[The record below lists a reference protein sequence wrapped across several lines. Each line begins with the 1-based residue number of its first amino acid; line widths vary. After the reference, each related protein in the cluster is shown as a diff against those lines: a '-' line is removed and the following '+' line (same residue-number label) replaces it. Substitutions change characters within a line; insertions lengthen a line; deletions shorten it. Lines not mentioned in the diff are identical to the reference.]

1 MDFFQVISLDEALL
15 RLQKKFPDN
24 PLKIEEVS
32 LLEAQNRFLA
42 EDLYAAEN
50 VPDFNR
56 STVDGYAVKAADTF
70 GAGEALPSL
79 LTAAGSVL
87 MGQKAEMILKKGQ
100 AVSVP
105 TGGMLPEG
113 ADSVVMVEYTEQFD
127 ADTIAVYKPVSPG
140 KNVIARGDDM
150 RQGETILKCGT
161 YLGAK
166 HIAMLAACGISRVNV
181 YRPIC
186 FAVISTGDE
195 IIEIDQPQNIGQIRD
210 INSYGLAAV
219 INQWGGEVTYRAI
232 VKDHYEA
239 LKQAVTEGLAKADVL
254 LTSGGSSVGERDYT
268 YRLMQEVCHDDV
280 FVKGIA
286 IKPGKPTIAGN
297 ADGKPVIGL
306 PGHPSA
312 AMTVFRVLMRAVMK
326 QWGLH
331 LEETRIPA
339 RLSINLP
346 SAPGKTTF
354 QMVQLEKNADGFTAV
369 PIFGKSGMIH
379 LLGRSD
385 GYIVLEA
392 HQEGLEQNQQ
402 VMVHL
407 L

>member
-1 MDFFQVISLDEALL
+1 MDFFQVISLEEALQ
-15 RLQKKFPDN
+15 RLQKHFPDN
-24 PLKIEEVS
+24 RLEIEEVS
-32 LLEAQNRFLA
+32 LLQAQHHFLA
-42 EDLYAAEN
+42 EDLTAAEN

-70 GAGEALPSL
+70 GAGESLPSL
-79 LTAAGSVL
+79 LMAAGSVR
-87 MGQKAEMILKKGQ
+87 MGQKAEMTLQKGQ
-100 AVSVP
+100 AVAVP

-113 ADSVVMVEYTEQFD
+113 ADSVVMVEYSEQFD

-140 KNVIARGDDM
+140 ENVIARGDDL
-150 RQGETILKCGT
+150 RQGEAILNRGT
-161 YLGAK
+161 WLSAK
-166 HIAMLAACGISRVNV
+166 HIAMLAACGISKVKV
-181 YRPIC
+181 YRPVK
-186 FAVISTGDE
+186 FAIISTGDE
-195 IIEIDQPQNIGQIRD
+195 IIEIDQPQEIGQIRD
-210 INSYGLAAV
+210 INSYGLASIIA
-219 INQWGGEVTYRAI
+219 QWGGEVTYRAI
-232 VKDHYEA
+232 VKDDYEA
-239 LKQAVTEGLAKADVL
+239 LKQAMQEGLMQADVL

-268 YRLMQEVCHDDV
+268 YRLMQELCGDDV

-286 IKPGKPTIAGN
+286 IKPGKPTIAGS

-312 AMTVFRVLMRAVMK
+312 AMTVFRVLMSTILK
-326 QWGLH
+326 QWGLA
-331 LEETRIPA
+331 LQEILVPA

-354 QMVQLEKNADGFTAV
+354 QMVQLKQEQNGFVAV

-379 LLGRSD
+379 LLGHSE

-402 VMVHL
+402 VLVHL

>member
-1 MDFFQVISLDEALL
+1 MDFFQVISLNEAIA
-15 RLQKKFPDN
+15 RLQKQFADN
-24 PLKIEEVS
+24 PLEIETVC

-79 LTAAGSVL
+79 LTAAGAVR

-113 ADSVVMVEYTEQFD
+113 ADSVVMVEYSEQFD

-140 KNVIARGDDM
+140 ENVIARGDDM
-150 RQGETILKCGT
+150 QQGDVILKRGT
-161 YLGAK
+161 WLSAK

-181 YRPIC
+181 YRPIH
-186 FAVISTGDE
+186 FAIISTGDE
-195 IIEIDQPQNIGQIRD
+195 IIEIDQPQEIGQIRD
-210 INSYGLAAV
+210 INSYGLAS
-219 INQWGGEVTYRAI
+219 IIRQWGGAVTYRAI
-232 VKDHYEA
+232 VRDDYEA
-239 LKQAVTEGLAKADVL
+239 LKQAMTEGLEQADVL

-268 YRLMQEVCHDDV
+268 YRLMQELCKDDV
-280 FVKGIA
+280 FIKGIA
-286 IKPGKPTIAGN
+286 IKPGKPTIAGKS
-297 ADGKPVIGL
+297 DGKPVIGL

-312 AMTVFRVLMRAVMK
+312 AMTVFRVLMSAVMK
-326 QWGLH
+326 QWGLY
-331 LEETRIPA
+331 LEETLVPA
-339 RLSINLP
+339 RLSVNLP
-346 SAPGKTTF
+346 SSPGRTTF
-354 QMVQLEKNADGFTAV
+354 QMVQLEANENGFTAV

-402 VMVHL
+402 VLVHL

>member
-1 MDFFQVISLDEALL
+1 MDFFQVISLDEAIA
-15 RLQKKFPDN
+15 RLQKQFADN
-24 PLKIEEVS
+24 PLEIETVC

-79 LTAAGSVL
+79 LTAAGAVR
-87 MGQKAEMILKKGQ
+87 MGQKAEMTLKKGQ
-100 AVSVP
+100 AVAVP

-113 ADSVVMVEYTEQFD
+113 ADSVVMVEYSEQFD

-140 KNVIARGDDM
+140 ENVIARGDDM
-150 RQGETILKCGT
+150 RQGDVILKRGT
-161 YLGAK
+161 WLSAK

-181 YRPIC
+181 YRPIR
-186 FAVISTGDE
+186 FAIISTGDE
-195 IIEIDQPQNIGQIRD
+195 IIEIDQPQEIGQIRD
-210 INSYGLAAV
+210 INSYGLAS
-219 INQWGGEVTYRAI
+219 IIRQWGGSVTYRAI
-232 VKDHYEA
+232 VRDDYEA
-239 LKQAVTEGLAKADVL
+239 LKQAMTEGLEQADVL

-268 YRLMQEVCHDDV
+268 YRLMQELCKDDV

-286 IKPGKPTIAGN
+286 IKPGKPTIAGKS
-297 ADGKPVIGL
+297 DGKPVIGL

-312 AMTVFRVLMRAVMK
+312 AMTVFRVLMSAVMK
-326 QWGLH
+326 QWGLY
-331 LEETRIPA
+331 LEETLVPA
-339 RLSINLP
+339 RLSVNLP
-346 SAPGKTTF
+346 SSPGRTTF
-354 QMVQLEKNADGFTAV
+354 QMVQLEANENGFTAM

-402 VMVHL
+402 VLVHL

>member
-1 MDFFQVISLDEALL
+1 MDFFQVISLNEAIA
-15 RLQKKFPDN
+15 RLQRQFADN
-24 PLKIEEVS
+24 PLKIETVC

-79 LTAAGSVL
+79 LTAAGAVR
-87 MGQKAEMILKKGQ
+87 MGQKAEMTLKKGQ
-100 AVSVP
+100 AVAVP

-113 ADSVVMVEYTEQFD
+113 ADSVVMVEYSEQFD

-140 KNVIARGDDM
+140 ENVIARGDDM
-150 RQGETILKCGT
+150 QQGDVILKRGT
-161 YLGAK
+161 WLSAK

-181 YRPIC
+181 YRPIH
-186 FAVISTGDE
+186 FAIISTGDE
-195 IIEIDQPQNIGQIRD
+195 IIEIDQPQEIGQIRD
-210 INSYGLAAV
+210 INSYGLAS
-219 INQWGGEVTYRAI
+219 IIRQWGGAVTYRAI
-232 VKDHYEA
+232 VRDDYEA
-239 LKQAVTEGLAKADVL
+239 LKQAMTEGLEQADVL

-268 YRLMQEVCHDDV
+268 YRLMQELCKDDV

-286 IKPGKPTIAGN
+286 IKPGKPTIVGK

-312 AMTVFRVLMRAVMK
+312 AMTVFRVLMSAVMK
-326 QWGLH
+326 QWGLYF
-331 LEETRIPA
+331 EETLVPA
-339 RLSINLP
+339 RLSVNLP
-346 SAPGKTTF
+346 SSPGRTTF
-354 QMVQLEKNADGFTAV
+354 QMVQLEANENGFTAV

-402 VMVHL
+402 VLVHL

>member
-1 MDFFQVISLDEALL
+1 MDFFQVISLDEAIA
-15 RLQKKFPDN
+15 RLQKQFADN
-24 PLKIEEVS
+24 PLEIETVC

-79 LTAAGSVL
+79 LTAAGAVR
-87 MGQKAEMILKKGQ
+87 MGQKAEMTLKKGQ
-100 AVSVP
+100 AVAVP

-113 ADSVVMVEYTEQFD
+113 ADSVVMVEYSEQFD

-140 KNVIARGDDM
+140 ENVIARGDDM
-150 RQGETILKCGT
+150 RQGDVILKRGT
-161 YLGAK
+161 WLSAK

-181 YRPIC
+181 YRPIR
-186 FAVISTGDE
+186 FAIISTGDE
-195 IIEIDQPQNIGQIRD
+195 IIEIDQPQEIGQIRD
-210 INSYGLAAV
+210 INSYGLAS
-219 INQWGGEVTYRAI
+219 IIRQWGGSVTYRAI
-232 VKDHYEA
+232 VRDDYEA
-239 LKQAVTEGLAKADVL
+239 LKQAMTEGLEQADVL

-268 YRLMQEVCHDDV
+268 YRLMQELCKDDV

-286 IKPGKPTIAGN
+286 IKPGKPTIAGKS
-297 ADGKPVIGL
+297 DGKPVIGL

-312 AMTVFRVLMRAVMK
+312 AMTVFRVLMSAVMK
-326 QWGLH
+326 QWGLYF
-331 LEETRIPA
+331 EETLVPA
-339 RLSINLP
+339 RLSVNLP
-346 SAPGKTTF
+346 SSPGRTTF
-354 QMVQLEKNADGFTAV
+354 QMVQLEANENGFTAM

-402 VMVHL
+402 VLVHL

>member
-1 MDFFQVISLDEALL
+1 MDFFQVISLDEAIA
-15 RLQKKFPDN
+15 RLQKQFADN
-24 PLKIEEVS
+24 PLEIETVC

-79 LTAAGSVL
+79 LTAAGAVR
-87 MGQKAEMILKKGQ
+87 MGQKAEMTLKKGQ
-100 AVSVP
+100 AVAVP

-113 ADSVVMVEYTEQFD
+113 ADSVVMVEYSEQFD

-140 KNVIARGDDM
+140 ENVIARGDDM
-150 RQGETILKCGT
+150 RQGDVILKRGT
-161 YLGAK
+161 WLSAK

-181 YRPIC
+181 YRPIR
-186 FAVISTGDE
+186 FAIISTGDE
-195 IIEIDQPQNIGQIRD
+195 IIEIDQPQEIGQIRD
-210 INSYGLAAV
+210 INSYGLAS
-219 INQWGGEVTYRAI
+219 IISQWGGNVTYRAI
-232 VKDHYEA
+232 VRDDYEA
-239 LKQAVTEGLAKADVL
+239 LKQAMTEGLEQADVL

-268 YRLMQEVCHDDV
+268 YRLMQELCKDDV

-286 IKPGKPTIAGN
+286 IKPGKPTIAGKS
-297 ADGKPVIGL
+297 DGKPVIGL

-312 AMTVFRVLMRAVMK
+312 AMTVFRVLMSAVMK
-326 QWGLH
+326 QWGLY
-331 LEETRIPA
+331 LEETLVPA
-339 RLSINLP
+339 RLSVNLP
-346 SAPGKTTF
+346 SSPGRTTF
-354 QMVQLEKNADGFTAV
+354 QMVQLKANENGFTVV

-402 VMVHL
+402 VLVHL

>member
-1 MDFFQVISLDEALL
+1 MDFFQVISLDEAIA
-15 RLQKKFPDN
+15 RLQKQFADN
-24 PLKIEEVS
+24 PLEIETVC

-79 LTAAGSVL
+79 LIAAGAVR

-100 AVSVP
+100 AVAVP

-113 ADSVVMVEYTEQFD
+113 ADSVVMVEYSEQFD

-140 KNVIARGDDM
+140 ENVIARGDDM
-150 RQGETILKCGT
+150 RQGDVILKRGT
-161 YLGAK
+161 WLSAK

-181 YRPIC
+181 YRPIR
-186 FAVISTGDE
+186 FAIISTGDE
-195 IIEIDQPQNIGQIRD
+195 IIEIDQPQAIGQIRD
-210 INSYGLAAV
+210 INSYGLAS
-219 INQWGGEVTYRAI
+219 IIRQWGGNVAYRAI
-232 VKDHYEA
+232 VKDDYEA
-239 LKQAVTEGLAKADVL
+239 LKQAMTEGLEQADVL

-268 YRLMQEVCHDDV
+268 YRLMQELCKDDV

-286 IKPGKPTIAGN
+286 IKPGKPTIAGKS
-297 ADGKPVIGL
+297 DGKPVIGL

-312 AMTVFRVLMRAVMK
+312 AMTVFRVLMSAVMK
-326 QWGLH
+326 QWGLYF
-331 LEETRIPA
+331 EETLVPA
-339 RLSINLP
+339 RLSVNLP
-346 SAPGKTTF
+346 SSPGRTTF
-354 QMVQLEKNADGFTAV
+354 QMVQLEANENGFTAV

-402 VMVHL
+402 VLVHL

>member
-1 MDFFQVISLDEALL
+1 MDFFQVISLDEAIA
-15 RLQKKFPDN
+15 RLQKQFVDN
-24 PLKIEEVS
+24 PLEIETVC

-79 LTAAGSVL
+79 LTAAGAVR

-113 ADSVVMVEYTEQFD
+113 ADSVVMVEYSEQFD

-140 KNVIARGDDM
+140 ENVIARGDDI
-150 RQGETILKCGT
+150 RQGDVILKRGT
-161 YLGAK
+161 RLSTK

-181 YRPIC
+181 YRPIR
-186 FAVISTGDE
+186 FAIISTGDE
-195 IIEIDQPQNIGQIRD
+195 IIEIDQPQAIGQIRD
-210 INSYGLAAV
+210 INSYGLAS
-219 INQWGGEVTYRAI
+219 IIRQWGGSVTYRAI
-232 VKDHYEA
+232 VRDDYEA
-239 LKQAVTEGLAKADVL
+239 LKQAMTEGLEQADVL

-268 YRLMQEVCHDDV
+268 YRLMQELCKDDV
-280 FVKGIA
+280 FIKGIA
-286 IKPGKPTIAGN
+286 IKPGKPTIAGKS
-297 ADGKPVIGL
+297 DGKPVIGL

-312 AMTVFRVLMRAVMK
+312 AMTVFRVLMSAVMK
-326 QWGLH
+326 QWGLY
-331 LEETRIPA
+331 LEEPLVPA
-339 RLSINLP
+339 RLSVNLP
-346 SAPGKTTF
+346 SSPGRTTF
-354 QMVQLEKNADGFTAV
+354 QMVQMEAGENGFTAV

-402 VMVHL
+402 VLVHL

>member
-1 MDFFQVISLDEALL
+1 MDFFQVISLEEALQRL
-15 RLQKKFPDN
+15 RNHFPDN
-24 PLKIEEVS
+24 RLDIEEVS
-32 LLEAQNRFLA
+32 LLQAQNRFLA
-42 EDLYAAEN
+42 EDLTAAEN

-70 GAGEALPSL
+70 GAGESLPSL
-79 LTAAGSVL
+79 LMAADSVR
-87 MGQKAEMILKKGQ
+87 MGQKAEMTLQKGQ
-100 AVSVP
+100 AVAVP

-113 ADSVVMVEYTEQFD
+113 ADSVVMVEYSEQFD
-127 ADTIAVYKPVSPG
+127 ADTIAIYKPVSPG
-140 KNVIARGDDM
+140 ENVIARGDDL
-150 RQGETILKCGT
+150 RQGEAILSRGT
-161 YLGAK
+161 WLTAK
-166 HIAMLAACGISRVNV
+166 HIAMLAACGIGRVKV
-181 YRPIC
+181 YRPVK
-186 FAVISTGDE
+186 FAIISTGDE

-210 INSYGLAAV
+210 INSYGLASIIA
-219 INQWGGEVTYRAI
+219 QWGGEVTYRAI
-232 VKDHYEA
+232 IKDDYDA
-239 LKQAVTEGLAKADVL
+239 LKQAMAEGLAQADVL

-268 YRLMQEVCHDDV
+268 YRLMQELCGDDV

-286 IKPGKPTIAGN
+286 IKPGKPTIAGSAN
-297 ADGKPVIGL
+297 GKPVIGL

-312 AMTVFRVLMRAVMK
+312 AMTVFRVLISTVLK
-326 QWGLH
+326 QWGLN
-331 LEETRIPA
+331 LQETLVPA

-354 QMVQLEKNADGFTAV
+354 QMVSLQQEDNGFVAV

-379 LLGRSD
+379 LLGYSN

-402 VMVHL
+402 VLVHL

>member
-1 MDFFQVISLDEALL
+1 MDFFQVISLDEAIA
-15 RLQKKFPDN
+15 RLQKQFADN
-24 PLKIEEVS
+24 PLEIETVC

-79 LTAAGSVL
+79 LTAAGAVR

-100 AVSVP
+100 AVAVP

-113 ADSVVMVEYTEQFD
+113 ADSVVMVEYSEQFD

-140 KNVIARGDDM
+140 ENVIARGDDM
-150 RQGETILKCGT
+150 RQGDVILKRGT
-161 YLGAK
+161 WLSAK

-181 YRPIC
+181 YRPIR
-186 FAVISTGDE
+186 FAIISTGDE
-195 IIEIDQPQNIGQIRD
+195 IIEIDQPQAIGQIRD
-210 INSYGLAAV
+210 INSYGLAS
-219 INQWGGEVTYRAI
+219 IIRQWGGSVTYRAI
-232 VKDHYEA
+232 VRDDYEA
-239 LKQAVTEGLAKADVL
+239 LKQAMTEGLEQADVL

-268 YRLMQEVCHDDV
+268 YRLMQELCKDDV

-286 IKPGKPTIAGN
+286 IKPGKPTIAGKS
-297 ADGKPVIGL
+297 DGKPVIGL

-312 AMTVFRVLMRAVMK
+312 AMTVFRVLMSAVMK
-326 QWGLH
+326 QWGLY
-331 LEETRIPA
+331 LEETLVPA
-339 RLSINLP
+339 RLSVNLP
-346 SAPGKTTF
+346 SSPGRTTF
-354 QMVQLEKNADGFTAV
+354 QMVQLEANENGFTAV

-402 VMVHL
+402 VLVHL

>member
-1 MDFFQVISLDEALL
+1 MDFFQVISLEEALQRL
-15 RLQKKFPDN
+15 RNHFPDN
-24 PLKIEEVS
+24 RLEIEEVS
-32 LLEAQNRFLA
+32 LLQAQNRFLA
-42 EDLYAAEN
+42 EDLTAAEN

-70 GAGEALPSL
+70 GAGESLPSL
-79 LTAAGSVL
+79 LMAAGSVR
-87 MGQKAEMILKKGQ
+87 MGQKAEMTLQKGQ
-100 AVSVP
+100 AVAVP

-113 ADSVVMVEYTEQFD
+113 VDSVVMVEYSEQFD

-140 KNVIARGDDM
+140 ENVIARGDDL
-150 RQGETILKCGT
+150 RQGEAILSRGT
-161 YLGAK
+161 WLTAK
-166 HIAMLAACGISRVNV
+166 HIAMLAACGIGRVKV
-181 YRPIC
+181 YRPVKFSI
-186 FAVISTGDE
+186 ISTGDE

-210 INSYGLAAV
+210 INSYGLASIIA
-219 INQWGGEVTYRAI
+219 QWGGEVTYRAI
-232 VKDHYEA
+232 VKDDYDA
-239 LKQAVTEGLAKADVL
+239 LKQSMTEGLAQADVL

-268 YRLMQEVCHDDV
+268 YRLMQELCGDDV

-286 IKPGKPTIAGN
+286 IKPGKPTIAGS

-312 AMTVFRVLMRAVMK
+312 AMTVFRVLMSTVLK
-326 QWGLH
+326 QWGLNIQ
-331 LEETRIPA
+331 ETLVPA

-354 QMVQLEKNADGFTAV
+354 QMVSLQQEQNGFVAV

-379 LLGRSD
+379 LLGHSD

-402 VMVHL
+402 VLVHL

>member
-1 MDFFQVISLDEALL
+1 MDFFQVISLEEALE
-15 RLQKKFPDN
+15 RLQKKFSDN
-24 PLKIEEVS
+24 PLNIEEVS

-70 GAGEALPSL
+70 GAGESLPSL
-79 LTAAGSVL
+79 LMAAGSVL
-87 MGQKAEMILKKGQ
+87 MGQKAEMVLKKGQ
-100 AVSVP
+100 AVAVP

-113 ADSVVMVEYTEQFD
+113 ADSVVMVEYSEQFD

-140 KNVIARGDDM
+140 ENVIARGDDM
-150 RQGETILKCGT
+150 RQGDLILSRGT
-161 YLGAK
+161 WLSAK
-166 HIAMLAACGISRVNV
+166 HIAMLAACGISRVKV
-181 YRPIC
+181 YSPIR

-195 IIEIDQPQNIGQIRD
+195 IIEIDQPQEIGQIRD
-210 INSYGLAAV
+210 INSYGLAS
-219 INQWGGEVTYRAI
+219 IIHQWGGEVTYRAI
-232 VKDHYEA
+232 VKDNYEA
-239 LKQAVTEGLAKADVL
+239 LKMAVTEGLEKADVL

-268 YRLMQEVCHDDV
+268 YRLMQELCNDDV

-286 IKPGKPTIAGN
+286 IKPGKPTIAGR
-297 ADGKPVIGL
+297 ADNKPVIGL
-306 PGHPSA
+306 PGHPTA
-312 AMTVFRVLMRAVMK
+312 AMTVFRVLMGAVMK

-331 LEETRIPA
+331 AMETLIPA
-339 RLSINLP
+339 KLSINLP

-354 QMVQLEKNADGFTAV
+354 QMVQLEQSENGFTAV

>member
-1 MDFFQVISLDEALL
+1 MDFFQVISLDEALS

-140 KNVIARGDDM
+140 ENVIARGDDM

-181 YRPIC
+181 YRPIR

>member
-1 MDFFQVISLDEALL
+1 MDFFQVISLEEALQRL
-15 RLQKKFPDN
+15 RNHFPDN
-24 PLKIEEVS
+24 RLEIEEVS
-32 LLEAQNRFLA
+32 LLQAQNRFLA
-42 EDLYAAEN
+42 EDLSAAEN

-70 GAGEALPSL
+70 GAGESLPSL
-79 LTAAGSVL
+79 LMAAGSVR
-87 MGQKAEMILKKGQ
+87 MGQKAEMTLQKGQ
-100 AVSVP
+100 AVAVP

-113 ADSVVMVEYTEQFD
+113 ADSVVMVEYSEQFD

-140 KNVIARGDDM
+140 ENVIARGDDL
-150 RQGETILKCGT
+150 RQDEAILSRGT
-161 YLGAK
+161 WLTAK
-166 HIAMLAACGISRVNV
+166 HIAMLAACGIGRVKV
-181 YRPIC
+181 YRPVK
-186 FAVISTGDE
+186 FAIISTGDE

-210 INSYGLAAV
+210 INSYGLASIIA
-219 INQWGGEVTYRAI
+219 QWGGEVTYRAI
-232 VKDHYEA
+232 IKDDYDA
-239 LKQAVTEGLAKADVL
+239 LKQAMAEGLAQADVL

-268 YRLMQEVCHDDV
+268 YRLMQELCGDDV

-286 IKPGKPTIAGN
+286 IKPGKPTIAGSAN
-297 ADGKPVIGL
+297 GKPVIGL

-312 AMTVFRVLMRAVMK
+312 AMTVFRVLISTVLK
-326 QWGLH
+326 QWGLN
-331 LEETRIPA
+331 LQETLVPA

-354 QMVQLEKNADGFTAV
+354 QMVSLQQEDNGFVAV

-379 LLGRSD
+379 LLGYSN

-402 VMVHL
+402 VLVHL

>member
-1 MDFFQVISLDEALL
+1 MDFFQVISLDEALS
-15 RLQKKFPDN
+15 RLQKIFPDN

-50 VPDFNR
+50 VPAFNR

-140 KNVIARGDDM
+140 ENVIARGDDM

-181 YRPIC
+181 YRPIR

-232 VKDHYEA
+232 VNDHYEA

>member
-1 MDFFQVISLDEALL
+1 MDFFQVISLHEAIA
-15 RLQKKFPDN
+15 RLQKQFADN
-24 PLKIEEVS
+24 PLEIETVC
-32 LLEAQNRFLA
+32 LLDAQNRFLA
-42 EDLYAAEN
+42 DDLYAAEN

-79 LTAAGSVL
+79 LTAAGAVR

-113 ADSVVMVEYTEQFD
+113 ADSVVMVEYSEQFD

-140 KNVIARGDDM
+140 ENVIARGDDM
-150 RQGETILKCGT
+150 RQGDVILKRGT
-161 YLGAK
+161 WLSAK

-181 YRPIC
+181 YRPIR
-186 FAVISTGDE
+186 FAIISTGDE
-195 IIEIDQPQNIGQIRD
+195 IIEIDQPQEIGQIRD
-210 INSYGLAAV
+210 INSYGLAS
-219 INQWGGEVTYRAI
+219 IIRQWGGAVTYRAI
-232 VKDHYEA
+232 VRDDYEA
-239 LKQAVTEGLAKADVL
+239 LKQAMTEGLEQADVL

-268 YRLMQEVCHDDV
+268 YRLMQELCKDDV

-286 IKPGKPTIAGN
+286 IKPGKPTIAGKS
-297 ADGKPVIGL
+297 DGKPVIGL

-312 AMTVFRVLMRAVMK
+312 AMTVFRVLMSAVMK
-326 QWGLH
+326 QWGLY
-331 LEETRIPA
+331 LEETLVPA
-339 RLSINLP
+339 RLSVNLP
-346 SAPGKTTF
+346 SSPGRTTF
-354 QMVQLEKNADGFTAV
+354 QMVQLEANENGFTAM

-402 VMVHL
+402 VLVHL

>member
-1 MDFFQVISLDEALL
+1 MDFFQVISLEEAQH
-15 RLQKKFPDN
+15 RLQQNFPRN
-24 PLKIEEVS
+24 NIATEEVS
-32 LLEAQNRFLA
+32 LLEAQHRFLA
-42 EDLYAAEN
+42 EDLTATEH

-79 LTAAGSVL
+79 LMAAGSVR
-87 MGQKAEMILKKGQ
+87 MGQKAEMILQKGQ
-100 AVSVP
+100 AVAVP

-113 ADSVVMVEYTEQFD
+113 ADSVVMVEYSEQFD

-140 KNVIARGDDM
+140 ENVIARGDDL
-150 RQGETILKCGT
+150 RQGESILGRGT
-161 YLGAK
+161 WLTAS
-166 HIAMLAACGISRVNV
+166 HIAMLAACGISKVNV
-181 YRPIC
+181 YRPVRYAI
-186 FAVISTGDE
+186 ISTGDE
-195 IIEIDQPQNIGQIRD
+195 IIEIDQPQAIGQIRD
-210 INSYGLAAV
+210 INSYGLAA
-219 INQWGGEVTYRAI
+219 IISQWGGEVTYRAI
-232 VKDHYEA
+232 VKDDYDA
-239 LKQAVTEGLAKADVL
+239 LKAAMTEGLAQADVL

-268 YRLMQEVCHDDV
+268 YQLMQELCQDDV

-286 IKPGKPTIAGN
+286 IKPGKPTIAGKSG
-297 ADGKPVIGL
+297 GKPVIGL

-312 AMTVFRVLMRAVMK
+312 AMTVFRVLMGTVLK
-326 QWGLH
+326 QWGMQLQ
-331 LEETRIPA
+331 ETIVPA
-339 RLSINLP
+339 RLSTNLP

-354 QMVQLEKNADGFTAV
+354 QMVQLRQEADGFTAV

-379 LLGRSD
+379 LLGHSE

-402 VMVHL
+402 VLVHL

>member
-1 MDFFQVISLDEALL
+1 MDFFQVISLDEAIA
-15 RLQKKFPDN
+15 RLQKQFADN
-24 PLKIEEVS
+24 PLEIETVC

-79 LTAAGSVL
+79 LTAAGAVR
-87 MGQKAEMILKKGQ
+87 MGQKAEMTLKKGQ
-100 AVSVP
+100 AVAVP

-113 ADSVVMVEYTEQFD
+113 ADSVVMVEYSEQFD
-127 ADTIAVYKPVSPG
+127 ADTIAVYKPISPG
-140 KNVIARGDDM
+140 ENVIARGDDM
-150 RQGETILKCGT
+150 RQGDVILKRGT
-161 YLGAK
+161 WLSAK

-181 YRPIC
+181 YRPIR
-186 FAVISTGDE
+186 FAIISTGDE
-195 IIEIDQPQNIGQIRD
+195 IIEIDQPQAIGQIRD
-210 INSYGLAAV
+210 INSYGLAS
-219 INQWGGEVTYRAI
+219 IIRQWGGSVTYRAI
-232 VKDHYEA
+232 VRDDYEA
-239 LKQAVTEGLAKADVL
+239 LKQAMTEGLEQADVL

-268 YRLMQEVCHDDV
+268 YRLMQELCKDDV

-286 IKPGKPTIAGN
+286 IKPGKPTIAGKS
-297 ADGKPVIGL
+297 DGKPVIGL

-312 AMTVFRVLMRAVMK
+312 AMTVFRVLMSAVMK
-326 QWGLH
+326 QWGLY
-331 LEETRIPA
+331 LEETLVPA
-339 RLSINLP
+339 RLSVNLP
-346 SAPGKTTF
+346 SSPGRTTF
-354 QMVQLEKNADGFTAV
+354 QMVQLEVNENGFTAV

-402 VMVHL
+402 VLVHL

>member
-1 MDFFQVISLDEALL
+1 MDFFQVISLDEAIV
-15 RLQKKFPDN
+15 RLQKQFADN
-24 PLKIEEVS
+24 PLEIETVC
-32 LLEAQNRFLA
+32 LLDAQNRFLA

-79 LTAAGSVL
+79 LTAAGAVR

-100 AVSVP
+100 AVAVP

-113 ADSVVMVEYTEQFD
+113 ADSVVMVEYSEQFD

-140 KNVIARGDDM
+140 ENVIARGDDM
-150 RQGETILKCGT
+150 RQGDVILKRGT
-161 YLGAK
+161 WLSAK

-181 YRPIC
+181 YRPIR
-186 FAVISTGDE
+186 FAIISTGDE
-195 IIEIDQPQNIGQIRD
+195 IIEIDQPQAIGQIRD
-210 INSYGLAAV
+210 INSYGLAS
-219 INQWGGEVTYRAI
+219 IICQWGGNVTYRAI
-232 VKDHYEA
+232 VRDDYEA
-239 LKQAVTEGLAKADVL
+239 LKQAMTEGLEQADVL

-268 YRLMQEVCHDDV
+268 YRLMQELCKDDV

-286 IKPGKPTIAGN
+286 IKPGKPTIAGKS
-297 ADGKPVIGL
+297 DGKPVIGL

-312 AMTVFRVLMRAVMK
+312 AMTVFRVLMSAVMK
-326 QWGLH
+326 QWGLY
-331 LEETRIPA
+331 LEETLVPA
-339 RLSINLP
+339 RLSVNLP
-346 SAPGKTTF
+346 SSPGRTTF
-354 QMVQLEKNADGFTAV
+354 QMVQLEANENGFTVV

-402 VMVHL
+402 VLVHL

>member
-1 MDFFQVISLDEALL
+1 MDFFQVISLDEAIA
-15 RLQKKFPDN
+15 RLQKQFADN
-24 PLKIEEVS
+24 PLEIETVC

-79 LTAAGSVL
+79 LTAAGAVR
-87 MGQKAEMILKKGQ
+87 MGQKAEMTLKKGQ
-100 AVSVP
+100 AVAVP

-113 ADSVVMVEYTEQFD
+113 ADSVVMVEYSEQFD

-140 KNVIARGDDM
+140 ENVIARGDDM
-150 RQGETILKCGT
+150 RQGDVILKRGT
-161 YLGAK
+161 WLSAK

-181 YRPIC
+181 YRPIH
-186 FAVISTGDE
+186 FAIISTGDE
-195 IIEIDQPQNIGQIRD
+195 IIEIDQPQEIGQIRD
-210 INSYGLAAV
+210 INSYGLAS
-219 INQWGGEVTYRAI
+219 IIRQWGGSVTYRAI
-232 VKDHYEA
+232 VRDDYEA
-239 LKQAVTEGLAKADVL
+239 LKQAMTEGLEQADVL

-268 YRLMQEVCHDDV
+268 YRLMQELCKDDV

-286 IKPGKPTIAGN
+286 IKPGKPTIAGKS
-297 ADGKPVIGL
+297 DGKPVIGL

-312 AMTVFRVLMRAVMK
+312 AMTVFRVLMSAVMK
-326 QWGLH
+326 QWGLY
-331 LEETRIPA
+331 LEETLVPA
-339 RLSINLP
+339 RLSVNLP
-346 SAPGKTTF
+346 SSPGRTTF
-354 QMVQLEKNADGFTAV
+354 QMVQLEANENGFTAV

-402 VMVHL
+402 VLVHL

>member
-1 MDFFQVISLDEALL
+1 MDFFQVISLDEAIA
-15 RLQKKFPDN
+15 RLQKQFADN
-24 PLKIEEVS
+24 PLEIETVC

-79 LTAAGSVL
+79 LTAAGAVR

-100 AVSVP
+100 AVAVP

-113 ADSVVMVEYTEQFD
+113 ADSVVMVEYSEQFD

-140 KNVIARGDDM
+140 ENVIARGDDM
-150 RQGETILKCGT
+150 RQGDVILKRGT
-161 YLGAK
+161 WLSAK

-181 YRPIC
+181 YRPIR
-186 FAVISTGDE
+186 FAIISTGDE
-195 IIEIDQPQNIGQIRD
+195 IIEIDQPQAIGQIRD
-210 INSYGLAAV
+210 INSYGLAS
-219 INQWGGEVTYRAI
+219 IIRQWGGTVTYRAI
-232 VKDHYEA
+232 VRDDYEA
-239 LKQAVTEGLAKADVL
+239 LKQAMTEGLEQADVL

-268 YRLMQEVCHDDV
+268 YRLMQELCKDDV

-286 IKPGKPTIAGN
+286 IKPGKPTIVGK

-312 AMTVFRVLMRAVMK
+312 AMTVFRVLMSAVMK
-326 QWGLH
+326 QWGLYF
-331 LEETRIPA
+331 EETLVPA
-339 RLSINLP
+339 RLSVNLP
-346 SAPGKTTF
+346 SSPGRTTF
-354 QMVQLEKNADGFTAV
+354 QMVQLEAGENGFTAV

-402 VMVHL
+402 VLVHL

>member
-1 MDFFQVISLDEALL
+1 MDFFQVISLDEAIA
-15 RLQKKFPDN
+15 RLQKQFADN
-24 PLKIEEVS
+24 PLEIETVC

-79 LTAAGSVL
+79 LTAAGAVR
-87 MGQKAEMILKKGQ
+87 MGQKAEMTLKKGQ
-100 AVSVP
+100 AVAVP

-113 ADSVVMVEYTEQFD
+113 ADSVVMVEYSEQFD

-140 KNVIARGDDM
+140 ENVIARGDDM
-150 RQGETILKCGT
+150 RQGDVILKRGT
-161 YLGAK
+161 WLSAK

-181 YRPIC
+181 YRPIR
-186 FAVISTGDE
+186 FAIISTGDE
-195 IIEIDQPQNIGQIRD
+195 IIEIDQPQAIGQIRD
-210 INSYGLAAV
+210 INSYGLAS
-219 INQWGGEVTYRAI
+219 IIRQWGGTVTYRAI
-232 VKDHYEA
+232 VRDDYEA
-239 LKQAVTEGLAKADVL
+239 LKQAMTEGLEQADVL

-268 YRLMQEVCHDDV
+268 YRLMQELCKDDV

-286 IKPGKPTIAGN
+286 IKPGKPTIAGK

-312 AMTVFRVLMRAVMK
+312 AMTVFRVLMSAVMK
-326 QWGLH
+326 QWGLY
-331 LEETRIPA
+331 LEETLVPA
-339 RLSINLP
+339 RLSVNLP
-346 SAPGKTTF
+346 SSPGRTTF
-354 QMVQLEKNADGFTAV
+354 QMVQLEANENGFTAM

-402 VMVHL
+402 VLVHL

>member
-1 MDFFQVISLDEALL
+1 MDFFQVISLDEALS

-24 PLKIEEVS
+24 PLKIEEVA

-140 KNVIARGDDM
+140 ENVIARGDDM

-181 YRPIC
+181 YRPIR

-331 LEETRIPA
+331 LEETLIPA

>member
-1 MDFFQVISLDEALL
+1 MDFFQVISLDEAIA
-15 RLQKKFPDN
+15 RLQKQFADN
-24 PLKIEEVS
+24 PLEIETVC

-79 LTAAGSVL
+79 LTAAGAVR

-113 ADSVVMVEYTEQFD
+113 ADSVVMVEYSEQFD

-140 KNVIARGDDM
+140 ENVIARGDDM
-150 RQGETILKCGT
+150 RQGDVILKRGT
-161 YLGAK
+161 WLSAK

-181 YRPIC
+181 YRPIR
-186 FAVISTGDE
+186 FAIISTGDE
-195 IIEIDQPQNIGQIRD
+195 IIEIDQPQAIGQIRD
-210 INSYGLAAV
+210 INSYGLSS
-219 INQWGGEVTYRAI
+219 IIRQWGGSVTYRAI
-232 VKDHYEA
+232 VRDDYEA
-239 LKQAVTEGLAKADVL
+239 LKQAMTEGLEQADVL

-268 YRLMQEVCHDDV
+268 YRLMQELCKDDV

-286 IKPGKPTIAGN
+286 IKPGKPTIAGKS
-297 ADGKPVIGL
+297 DGKPVIGL

-312 AMTVFRVLMRAVMK
+312 AMTVFRVLMSAVMK
-326 QWGLH
+326 QWGLYF
-331 LEETRIPA
+331 EETLVPA
-339 RLSINLP
+339 RLSVNLP
-346 SAPGKTTF
+346 SSPGRTTF
-354 QMVQLEKNADGFTAV
+354 QMVQLEANENGFNAV

-402 VMVHL
+402 VLVHL